1 MDFCRIN
8 TYRVRQRSVIF
19 TFTPSDLQMSSD
31 SVNITLNDSTITS
44 WIAFGTGTAL
54 FSKDAAQSVELAI
67 RNGFTHLD
75 GAQAYSN
82 EESLG
87 KGIVASGKP
96 RSELYVTTKLFK
108 LKTGQTVKEALQES
122 LKKLELDY
130 VDLFLIHHA
139 AHHEGRLQQVWKE
152 MEGVKN
158 EGLTRYAYVVSVTIL
173 VKRTGHRRSI
183 GVSNFTEKDLNAIFE
198 VATIKPAVNQVCCFL
213 AILFY
218 LFTCLSDRVS
228 SICFQSVR
236 VNRQI

>member
-1 MDFCRIN
+1 
-8 TYRVRQRSVIF
+8 
-19 TFTPSDLQMSSD
+19 MSSD
-31 SVNITLNDSTITS
+31 SVNITLNDSRITS

-82 EESLG
+82 EDSLG

-108 LKTGQTVKEALQES
+108 LNPGQTVKETLKES
-122 LKKLELDY
+122 LRKLELDY

-139 AHHEGRLQQVWKE
+139 AHHKGRLQQVWKE

-158 EGLTRYAYVVSVTIL
+158 EGLTRYAYAVLLVTIL
-173 VKRTGHRRSI
+173 MKRTGRRRSI

-198 VATIKPAVNQVCCFL
+198 VATTKPAVNQVCYFL
-213 AILFY
+213 AVLFY
-218 LFTCLSDRVS
+218 SFTCLLDRVS

-236 VNRQI
+236 VNRQISSRAWHCHLFICRFDSHLSCS